1 MYIASDILG
10 CDVLSDTSWPF
21 FLEYVMNI
29 SDVVT
34 MIGSVGFPIVACCA
48 MAWFI
53 ATTFRNFND
62 LVTKNNVLTEELIS
76 LLRKEN
82 VDEDTSSDA

>member
-1 MYIASDILG
+1 
-10 CDVLSDTSWPF
+10 
-21 FLEYVMNI
+21 MNI
-29 SDVVT
+29 SDVVS
-34 MIGSVGFPIVACCA
+34 IVGSVGFPIVACCG

-82 VDEDTSSDA
+82 VDEDTSADA